1 MTKKMTRKEALSTLI
16 EIAEEWKTQNFAT
29 DEFGGWH
36 TEEAIAVAQKMIES
50 INKQANRPKT
60 KSSTRLQNENYA
72 KKFIALLQEKPAGF
86 LASAKWMS
94 ENIPY
99 VMTSQKAVAVA
110 KIAEEWGAVSRV
122 VEKKRTY
129 YVLNDYYE
137 G

>member
-1 MTKKMTRKEALSTLI
+1 MTKKMTRKEALEFAIYAI
-16 EIAEEWKTQNFAT
+16 ERS
-29 DEFGGWH
+29 EFG
-36 TEEAIAVAQKMIES
+36 TEEAEQSLEVLKKMIAS
-50 INKQANRPKT
+50 INKQAARPKN
-60 KSSTRLQNENYA
+60 KSNARLQNENHA

-110 KIAEEWGAVSRV
+110 KIAEEWGAISRV